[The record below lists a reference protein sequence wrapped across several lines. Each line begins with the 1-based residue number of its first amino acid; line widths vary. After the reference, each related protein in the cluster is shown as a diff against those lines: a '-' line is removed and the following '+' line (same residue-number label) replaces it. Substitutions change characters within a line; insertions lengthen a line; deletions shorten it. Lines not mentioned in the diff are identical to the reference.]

1 MNFKKILVIQTS
13 FLGDTILTLPLIKSI
28 KKSFPD
34 AVVFCLTIPQNSDVF
49 SGNKDI
55 SGIITYD
62 KHGKENGVS
71 GFIRKLKEIKQE
83 HFDVLISAHRSMRT
97 SLLVLFSHI
106 PLRIGFSDSAMP
118 FVYNRIVERDPHI
131 HEAERNLSLLN
142 PLNIGKEKWSY
153 DAELY
158 CPEEAKAFCGNIFE
172 AYGVRTELK
181 IGINP
186 FSIWPTKKW
195 PKENF
200 KALAQRII
208 NELHGRVFIF
218 GLERDKEEASF
229 IKGDNECIINLAGK
243 TKLKELFCL
252 ISQMDVFITNDSG
265 PMHIACAYNVPT
277 VAIFGPT
284 VPEFG
289 FSPWGKRCAVMER
302 KGLRCRPCG
311 KHGSFHCREG
321 HFKCMLDI
329 SVDEVFAA
337 VKRFVD
343 ENTRHSF

>member
-34 AVVFCLTIPQNSDVF
+34 AQVWSLTIPQNGDVF
-49 SGNKDI
+49 SGNEDI

-83 HFDVLISAHRSMRT
+83 RFDVLMSAHRSMRT

-118 FVYNRIVERDPHI
+118 FVYNRIVERDLHI
-131 HEAERNLSLLN
+131 HEVERNLSLLN

-186 FSIWPTKKW
+186 FSI
-195 PKENF
+195 
-200 KALAQRII
+200 
-208 NELHGRVFIF
+208 
-218 GLERDKEEASF
+218 
-229 IKGDNECIINLAGK
+229 C
-243 TKLKELFCL
+243 CL

-329 SVDEVFAA
+329 SVDEVFVA